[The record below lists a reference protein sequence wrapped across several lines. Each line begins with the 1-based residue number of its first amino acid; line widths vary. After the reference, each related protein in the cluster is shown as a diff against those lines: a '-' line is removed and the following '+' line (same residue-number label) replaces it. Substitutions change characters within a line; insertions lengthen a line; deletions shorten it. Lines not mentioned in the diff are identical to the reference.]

1 MLYKEM
7 SEGISEIIDQIIQEE
22 GLQDIDKEQIL
33 NQILN
38 GYYTII
44 DFDSRDLPYDEL
56 YNRIRKILKLES
68 TFGLLRTLS
77 PKDQKDFEEI
87 AEGKPMGNISQI
99 ANEIEKLTKYKGVQS
114 IEVVY
119 SKEFPEEN
127 SFIIEV
133 DNDTFCG
140 LFNLKLEKFWDYYRL
155 ALEKNGVTFTTDLSC
170 KQSYNSHS
178 SFKGGDENE

>member
-1 MLYKEM
+1 MYKEI
-7 SEGISEIIDQIIQEE
+7 SERISEIIDQIIQEE

-44 DFDSRDLPYDEL
+44 DFDSRDLPHDEL
-56 YNRIRKILKLES
+56 YNRIWKILKLES

-87 AEGKPMGNISQI
+87 AEGKPMGNISEI
-99 ANEIEKLTKYKGVQS
+99 AREVEKLTKYEGVQS
-114 IEVVY
+114 VEVVY

-133 DNDTFCG
+133 DNDAFCG
-140 LFNLKLEKFWDYYRL
+140 LFDLKLEKFWDYYRMT
-155 ALEKNGVTFTTDLSC
+155 LEKDNVAFTTKLSC
-170 KQSYNSHS
+170 KQNYNSHS
-178 SFKGGDENE
+178 LSKKGGDENE

>member
-1 MLYKEM
+1 MLYKEIR
-7 SEGISEIIDQIIQEE
+7 EKISVIMDQIIQEE
-22 GLQDIDKEQIL
+22 KDLQDIDKEQIL

-44 DFDSRDLPYDEL
+44 DFDSRDLSHDEL

-68 TFGLLRTLS
+68 ISGLLRTLS

-87 AEGKPMGNISQI
+87 AEGKPMTNISLI
-99 ANEIEKLTKYKGVQS
+99 ANEIEKLTKYEGIQS
-114 IEVVY
+114 VEVVY

-140 LFNLKLEKFWDYYRL
+140 LFDLKLEKFWDYYRL
-155 ALEKNGVTFTTDLSC
+155 ALEKDNVTFTTKLSC
-170 KQSYNSHS
+170 KQSYNPP
-178 SFKGGDENE
+178 K

>member
-7 SEGISEIIDQIIQEE
+7 SERISEIIDQIIQEE
-22 GLQDIDKEQIL
+22 DLQDIDKEQIL

-44 DFDSRDLPYDEL
+44 DSNSRDLPYDEL
-56 YNRIRKILKLES
+56 YNRIRQILKLES
-68 TFGLLRTLS
+68 TISLLKPDL
-77 PKDQKDFEEI
+77 KDHWETVKDKSKIGNINEI
-87 AEGKPMGNISQI
+87 AR
-99 ANEIEKLTKYKGVQS
+99 EIEKLTKYEGIQS
-114 IEVVY
+114 VEVVY

-140 LFNLKLEKFWDYYRL
+140 LFDLKLEKFWDYYRL
-155 ALEKNGVTFTTDLSC
+155 ALEKDNVAFTTKLSC
-170 KQSYNSHS
+170 KQNYTLSK
-178 SFKGGDENE
+178 KGGDGNE